1 MNYHP
6 DQLARHDF
14 CEGSAL
20 YQIYRIFM
28 SAQALKVMY
37 FYIFSMNDSALV
49 ISGLAYDPNPPRSS
63 TPNFNKVK
71 NIDEWTIDTS

>member
-1 MNYHP
+1 
-6 DQLARHDF
+6 
-14 CEGSAL
+14 
-20 YQIYRIFM
+20 M